1 MCLLTEVAHAS
12 ADEMRVVGDSYVVGS
27 DSFQDDVTFCGQ
39 RNLMAMR
46 SDQSMKGKVVL
57 VTGANGGLGT
67 YVTQAFLD
75 AGATVVGTSRKI
87 QQSDFNNPN
96 FTALAAEISTPEGA
110 KTLVD
115 QVVAGFGK
123 LDVFAHTVGGFA
135 GGQSIADTDDA
146 TFQRML
152 DLNLN
157 CVFHILRAA
166 IPPLRKTG
174 DGRIIAIGSRAALEP
189 GAGVGAYSASKAAMV
204 SLIRTVALENK
215 DAGLT
220 ANAILPGTMDT
231 PANRKAIPNAD
242 VSKWVQPAT
251 VAELVVWLA
260 GEAGKDV
267 NGSVIPV
274 YGKDA

>member
-1 MCLLTEVAHAS
+1 
-12 ADEMRVVGDSYVVGS
+12 
-27 DSFQDDVTFCGQ
+27 
-39 RNLMAMR
+39 
-46 SDQSMKGKVVL
+46 MKGKVVL
-57 VTGANGGLGT
+57 VTGSNGGLGT

-75 AGATVVGTSRKI
+75 AGATVVGTSRKV

-96 FTALAAEISTPEGA
+96 FTALAAEISTLEGA

-115 QVVAGFGK
+115 QVVTRFGK
-123 LDVFAHTVGGFA
+123 LDVLAHTVGGFA
-135 GGQSIADTDDA
+135 GGPSIADTDDA

-166 IPPLRKTG
+166 VPPLRKT
-174 DGRIIAIGSRAALEP
+174 DNGRVVAIGSRAALEP
-189 GAGVGAYSASKAAMV
+189 GAGVGVYSASKAAMV

-220 ANAILPGTMDT
+220 ANVILPGTMDT
-231 PANRKAIPNAD
+231 PANRKAIPKAD